1 MINGTMMSIVGGS
14 SRQVMTHRISG
25 RRYAFPEEFVG
36 YRIVRRL
43 YDYTDEL
50 VATGVAGVADGTL

>member
-36 YRIVRRL
+36 YRIVRPL

-50 VATGVAGVADGTL
+50 VAIGT